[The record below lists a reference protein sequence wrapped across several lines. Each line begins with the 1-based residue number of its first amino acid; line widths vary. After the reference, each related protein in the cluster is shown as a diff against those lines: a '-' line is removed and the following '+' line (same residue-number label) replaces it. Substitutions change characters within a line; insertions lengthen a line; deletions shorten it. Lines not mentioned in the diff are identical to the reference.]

1 MTWKETLVSLYLHI
15 SDDKN
20 IKNYLLS
27 IRQSNNDNHEF
38 TDEEVMALYLFGI
51 HQKYSKV
58 KHIHNYAKNHLSD
71 WFPKLPSYQ
80 AFVNR
85 LNKLSG
91 AFSILVSQKI
101 AKGISELS
109 FITESLIDSMPIIV
123 AGNKRS
129 SFAKSASDICSKGF
143 CSSKNMFYY
152 GLKFHMLGF
161 VRPTTIPMPEYC
173 WFTSAEAND
182 LNAAKD
188 IIERI
193 HDRKIFGDKIYF
205 VEEYNRQLQCNN
217 NSVIISPIKK
227 TKGQQLKDA
236 ADDLYSAAVS
246 GVRQPIESFFNWI
259 NELTQIQ
266 NATKVR
272 SSAGLLVHVW
282 GKLAAALIILTN
294 FNS

>member
-1 MTWKETLVSLYLHI
+1 MTWKETLISLYLHI
-15 SDDKN
+15 SDNEN
-20 IKNYLLS
+20 IKNYLMSL
-27 IRQSNNDNHEF
+27 RQSNNTTLDF
-38 TDEEVMALYLFGI
+38 TDEEVMALYLFGM

-58 KHIHNYAKNHLSD
+58 KHIYKYAQNHLMD

-85 LNKLSG
+85 LNKLGG
-91 AFSILVSQKI
+91 AFSILVANKI
-101 AKGISELS
+101 ATGIAGLY
-109 FITESLIDSMPIIV
+109 FMNESVIDSMPIIV

-129 SFAKSASDICSKGF
+129 SFAKSASDICEKGF

-161 VRPTTIPMPEYC
+161 VRPYTIPMPEYC

-182 LNAAKD
+182 LSAAKD
-188 IIERI
+188 VIERI

-205 VEEYNRQLQCNN
+205 VEEYNRQLQINN
-217 NSVIISPIKK
+217 NSCIVSPIKK
-227 TKGQQLKDA
+227 TKGQKLQDA

-246 GVRQPIESFFNWI
+246 GVRQPVESFFNWI

-282 GKLAAALIILTN
+282 GKLATALIILTN